1 MQMGFMGTLL
11 KGKVRV
17 EGSFEAWGMGFK
29 EEEKPAM
36 GGWVTFSQLWPLWLW
51 KLSLRPTWSVFRER
65 HVSVLG
71 TAGME
76 QARLS
81 TVAFKWT

>member
-1 MQMGFMGTLL
+1 MGTLL

-51 KLSLRPTWSVFRER
+51 KLSLRPT
-65 HVSVLG
+65 
-71 TAGME
+71 
-76 QARLS
+76 
-81 TVAFKWT
+81 